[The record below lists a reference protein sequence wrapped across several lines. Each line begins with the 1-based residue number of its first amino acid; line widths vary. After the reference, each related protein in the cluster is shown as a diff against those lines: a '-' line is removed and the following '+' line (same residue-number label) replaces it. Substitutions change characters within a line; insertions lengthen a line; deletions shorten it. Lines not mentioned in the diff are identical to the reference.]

1 MTTEDNKEFK
11 KLKWLLQQ
19 RSAIIHVGHIV
30 QSSKETFHLTDM
42 VFTEGHGHQGL
53 KFEICVIIMQK
64 RSKKFT

>member
-19 RSAIIHVGHIV
+19 RFAIIHVGNIV

-42 VFTEGHGHQGL
+42 VFTEGHGH
-53 KFEICVIIMQK
+53 
-64 RSKKFT
+64 